1 MKIGLASPNSS
12 YGVPVA
18 EMAADAEQRG
28 YDSLWVG
35 EHSHIPAS
43 RLTPHPSGIDL
54 PRFYWHMRDPFVS
67 LAAASA
73 VTERLVLGTAVSL
86 ILQHDMIDLA
96 KETATLDVLCDGR
109 FILGIGVGWNAE
121 ELADHRPELPFRQ
134 RYRAMRERVAALRT
148 LWSDSEAGFEGTWDR
163 CSPSW
168 VFPKPTGGGVPI
180 ALGNWGPIGMDHA
193 AEYADHWMPIDHYLT
208 DDAGEHDVAGGIE
221 RFRRMVAEKGR
232 DPDDVPV
239 SLLLFSRPTPS
250 RLDRYAEL
258 GVQRVVASVPSAAVV
273 DADFVLRDLDEITPL
288 VAQYQR

>member
-1 MKIGLASPNSS
+1 MSRPS
-12 YGVPVA
+12 
-18 EMAADAEQRG
+18 R
-28 YDSLWVG
+28 
-35 EHSHIPAS
+35 S
-43 RLTPHPSGIDL
+43 RLTRIAALLALFAGPPGVRSSDEAMVDYNREIRPLLARRCFACHGPD
-54 PRFYWHMRDPFVS
+54 
-67 LAAASA
+67 AAARKAGLRLDRREAA
-73 VTERLVLGTAVSL
+73 VA
-86 ILQHDMIDLA
+86 
-96 KETATLDVLCDGR
+96 ET
-109 FILGIGVGWNAE
+109 
-121 ELADHRPELPFRQ
+121 
-134 RYRAMRERVAALRT
+134 
-148 LWSDSEAGFEGTWDR
+148 EAGSIPLVAGDPDASELIFRVEVDDDTLRMPPPGNGEPLTSAEVATFR
-163 CSPSW
+163 RW
-168 VFPKPTGGGVPI
+168 VAQG
-180 ALGNWGPIGMDHA
+180 